1 MHELGRLPRRGEM
14 VQFGGFRFA
23 VVKADKRRIDSLQVQ
38 RSA

>member
-14 VQFGGFRFA
+14 VQFGGFRFS
-23 VVKADKRRIDSLQVQ
+23 VTKADKRRIDSLQVQ